1 MFSLNRK
8 FKEAIVTDQLLK
20 MFELDFVDYS
30 SNDKVLSRD
39 DRQFPSI
46 LQSGTH
52 FTNGNY
58 EIPLAFRKNLPKLQN
73 NCLSFTALNSLKTT
87 S

>member
-1 MFSLNRK
+1 MLSLNRK
-8 FKEAIVTDQLLK
+8 FKEVIVTDQLLK

-30 SNDKVLSRD
+30 SNNKALPRD
-39 DRQFPSI
+39 DRQFLSI